1 MKKTCFIAL
10 LFLMVAV
17 LKAQSAREN
26 ILKGNEAYRAG
37 QFIKAA
43 DAYEKA
49 LASSPSDEVAAYNL
63 GTAWFRAGNQADAER
78 MFGIALANAKSTSLK
93 ADAWYN
99 KGVSLTRQG
108 KLRESIDAYKE
119 ALRSNPSDGLA
130 RENLIRAL
138 REQQQKKKQEEEGKN
153 KKKEQESQPAK
164 SNMKQQQVQQLLQA
178 LREQERKL
186 QQKIQQSKAP
196 SPVRQEK
203 DW

>member
-1 MKKTCFIAL
+1 MKKTSIIAIM
-10 LFLMVAV
+10 FLMVSGT
-17 LKAQSAREN
+17 KAQSAREN
-26 ILKGNEAYRAG
+26 IIKGNASYRAG
-37 QFIKAA
+37 QFMIAV

-49 LASSPSDEVAAYNL
+49 LASSPSDAVAAYNL
-63 GTAWFRAGNQADAER
+63 GTAWFRAGNQAEAER
-78 MFGIALANAKSTSLK
+78 MFGIALTHAKSAGLN

-119 ALRSNPSDGLA
+119 ALRSNPSDTLA

-138 REQQQKKKQEEEGKN
+138 RAQQQQKQQEEED
-153 KKKEQESQPAK
+153 KKKEQESKPAK
-164 SNMKQQQVQQLLQA
+164 SKMKQQQVQQLLDA

>member
-1 MKKTCFIAL
+1 MKKICFSG
-10 LFLMVAV
+10 LFILMVFGSMS
-17 LKAQSAREN
+17 QSAREN
-26 ILKGNEAYRAG
+26 IIKGNEAYRAG
-37 QFIKAA
+37 QFIIAA

-49 LASSPSDEVAAYNL
+49 LASSPSDAVVAYNL
-63 GTAWFRAGNQADAER
+63 GSAWFRAGNQAEAER
-78 MFGIALANAKSTSLK
+78 MFDIAFTHAKSAGLK

-119 ALRSNPSDGLA
+119 ALRFNPSDTLA

-138 REQQQKKKQEEEGKN
+138 RTQQQKKQEEEDD
-153 KKKEQESQPAK
+153 KKKKQESKPAK

-186 QQKIQQSKAP
+186 QQKIQRSKAP
-196 SPVRQEK
+196 SPARQEK
-203 DW
+203 EW

>member
-1 MKKTCFIAL
+1 MKKICFTG
-10 LFLMVAV
+10 LFILVVFGSMS
-17 LKAQSAREN
+17 QSAREN
-26 ILKGNEAYRAG
+26 IIKGNEAYRAG
-37 QFIKAA
+37 QFIVAA

-49 LASSPSDEVAAYNL
+49 LASSPSDAVAAYNL
-63 GTAWFRAGNQADAER
+63 GSAWFRAGNQAEAER
-78 MFGIALANAKSTSLK
+78 MFDIALTHAKSAGLK

-119 ALRSNPSDGLA
+119 ALRFNPSDTLA
-130 RENLIRAL
+130 RENLVRAL
-138 REQQQKKKQEEEGKN
+138 RTQQQKKQQEQDDKKKKQESK
-153 KKKEQESQPAK
+153 PAK
-164 SNMKQQQVQQLLQA
+164 SNMKQQQVQQLLEA

-196 SPVRQEK
+196 SPARQEK

>member
-10 LFLMVAV
+10 LVLMVAV

-26 ILKGNEAYRAG
+26 IFKGNEAYRAG

-78 MFGIALANAKSTSLK
+78 MFGIALANAKSAGLK

-108 KLRESIDAYKE
+108 KLRESIEAYKE